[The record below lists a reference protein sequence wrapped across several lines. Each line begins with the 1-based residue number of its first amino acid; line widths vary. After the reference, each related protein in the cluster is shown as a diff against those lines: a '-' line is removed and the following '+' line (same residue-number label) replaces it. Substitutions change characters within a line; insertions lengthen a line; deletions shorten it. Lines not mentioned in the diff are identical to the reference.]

1 MPVPSEGPPSQSR
14 CQSKSCSLGCRRPKF
29 WGGQHSWVPAH
40 SHPALEPDPGCRVR
54 ASGASAGPIVP
65 PARPSVRD
73 AQQGA
78 ICVPLPVASPR
89 PLSPSR
95 GTGGSSPPGSQHKPP
110 AQAPSIPTHR
120 GASAHGAAGSAH
132 RTSRASSYLFRERK
146 KEKKA
151 QHLAALLLFFFSL

>member
-14 CQSKSCSLGCRRPKF
+14 CQSKSCSLGCRCPKF

-95 GTGGSSPPGSQHKPP
+95 GTGGVITPRVP
-110 AQAPSIPTHR
+110 AQTPCSGAFDPNPQGSICPW
-120 GASAHGAAGSAH
+120 
-132 RTSRASSYLFRERK
+132 SRRLCPPHFQSVKLLVQRKKERK
-146 KEKKA
+146 KKPNT
-151 QHLAALLLFFFSL
+151 